1 MARFRRRVARRRP
14 VRSIRRIRRRRRY
27 GRRRS
32 KFGCMMTKLT
42 RLQTFQADATK
53 NTLQE
58 LHIQL
63 AGFPE
68 YLDVAQNFEFAKF
81 VKVVTRIYPH
91 QNVGNN
97 SSSALGN
104 YILFPYHKFIPART
118 SASDYL
124 SIDKA
129 KMYPSWRSAILRS
142 VPSIL
147 TVTYANTGD
156 TTRSDNIVYRPKIPW
171 WDTEHAKN
179 LPTIYLGGML
189 YQGLSTAP
197 AGSKA
202 TFTIKQDIYVK
213 FFNQNTINDV

>member
-1 MARFRRRVARRRP
+1 
-14 VRSIRRIRRRRRY
+14 
-27 GRRRS
+27 
-32 KFGCMMTKLT
+32 MMTKLT

-53 NTLQE
+53 NTLQQ
-58 LHIQL
+58 LHISL
-63 AGFPE
+63 GEWTE
-68 YLDVAQNFEFAKF
+68 YLDVAQNFEYAKF
-81 VKVVTRIYPH
+81 YKVVTRIYPH

-118 SASDYL
+118 SATDYM

-129 KMYPSWRSAILRS
+129 KMYPSWRGAVLRS

-147 TVTYANTGD
+147 TVTFASEKEASH
-156 TTRSDNIVYRPKIPW
+156 SDNIVWRPKIPW
-171 WDTEHAKN
+171 WDSEKAKY
-179 LPTIYLGGML
+179 LPVIYLGGMM
-189 YQGLSTAP
+189 YQGLSTAQQ
-197 AGSKA
+197 GSKA